1 MKTIETPYTLI
12 ALRKM
17 AKNSPRRLLRMEK
30 EEPEKLLR
38 EIEMRVTNALG
49 WIDTAIGKGGDKS
62 KMEAMLDQ
70 LLLPDGASDPTDY
83 PVISEQKIMEIHQK
97 LISMAREK

>member
-1 MKTIETPYTLI
+1 MITIETPYVLT

-17 AKNSPRRLLRMEK
+17 ADYAPERLIRMER

-38 EIEMRVTNALG
+38 EIEMRITNALG

-62 KMEAMLDQ
+62 KMEAMIGQ
-70 LLLPDGASDPTDY
+70 LLMPDGVSDPSDY
-83 PVISEQKIMEIHQK
+83 PVVSEQKIREIHQK
-97 LISMAREK
+97 LISLKFKV